1 MLPEP
6 VYAKKLSVITIV
18 VIFFPLRKAGIVLND
33 KKTLIG
39 LNLSVFLMMLG
50 VGMIVAVLPQRIL
63 DFTSDSSQV
72 GYLASAFALSYIALQ
87 VPIGNLADKYGFKL
101 FLTLGYILCFFTG
114 GLYYLSN
121 SANLIFLGR
130 LFQGI
135 GEAPV
140 WALAP
145 ALLSIKY
152 PLARAKVMGVYN
164 ASIHIGLT
172 LGPMFGVL
180 FSRILSGNQFFLL
193 YALVCALGAAII
205 YISVEDPQT
214 NTLAT
219 KQSLSLKS
227 LLNLA
232 KDRGTAIVLIGITLY
247 GAGYGTFLTNVPA
260 YLLGVKNY
268 SQALISIFFSLFYVA
283 ISVSQVLT
291 GPLSDK
297 FGRRLFMIIGL
308 YTSGVGLL
316 LFSQLDHPWTIIIL
330 TLASL
335 GLGIFY
341 LSSMAFLNDIV
352 PNSLKGTISGA
363 YYLCWGIGFFFG
375 PIIIGQLGRLPGFNK
390 GFYIFSLL
398 LIVEA
403 IIMMTGSRQQP
414 NPTVKTNHGS
424 PLT

>member
-1 MLPEP
+1 M
-6 VYAKKLSVITIV
+6 
-18 VIFFPLRKAGIVLND
+18 GLND

-63 DFTSDSSQV
+63 DFTSDRSQV

-101 FLTLGYILCFFTG
+101 FLMLGYTLCFLTG

-121 SANLIFLGR
+121 STNLIFLGR

-172 LGPMFGVL
+172 LGPVLGVL

-193 YALVCALGAAII
+193 YALVCALGATII
-205 YISVEDPQT
+205 YFFVENPQISTSE
-214 NTLAT
+214 T

-227 LLNLA
+227 LLTLA
-232 KDRGTAIVLIGITLY
+232 KDRQTAIVLVGITLY
-247 GAGYGTFLTNVPA
+247 GAGYGAFLTNVPA
-260 YLLGVKNY
+260 YLLGVRNY

-308 YTSGVGLL
+308 YTSGIGLL
-316 LFSQLDHPWTIIIL
+316 LFSQFALPWTIIIL

-375 PIIIGQLGRLPGFNK
+375 PIIIGQLGKLPGFNK
-390 GFYIFSLL
+390 GFYIFAVV

-403 IIMMTGSRQQP
+403 VIMMAHSRQ
-414 NPTVKTNHGS
+414 KTLN
-424 PLT
+424 